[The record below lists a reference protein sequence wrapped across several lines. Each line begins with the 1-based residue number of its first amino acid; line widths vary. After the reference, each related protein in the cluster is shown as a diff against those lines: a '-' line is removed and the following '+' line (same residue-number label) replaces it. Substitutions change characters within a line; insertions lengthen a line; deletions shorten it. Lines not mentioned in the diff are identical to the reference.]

1 MTIFSTLF
9 CYVTYVTG
17 FIAIFSPAFCYV
29 TPVTLLLSFNKK
41 HAPGG
46 DLIRVELIR
55 FQG

>member
-1 MTIFSTLF
+1 MTIFSTLY
-9 CYVTYVTG
+9 CYVAY
-17 FIAIFSPAFCYV
+17 
-29 TPVTLLLSFNKK
+29 VTLLLSFNKK